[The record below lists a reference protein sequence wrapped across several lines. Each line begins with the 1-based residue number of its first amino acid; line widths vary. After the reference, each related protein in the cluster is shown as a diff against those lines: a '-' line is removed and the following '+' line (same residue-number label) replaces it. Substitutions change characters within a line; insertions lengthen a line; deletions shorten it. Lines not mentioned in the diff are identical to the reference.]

1 MTVFLAIAT
10 VVAIALMGL
19 ISARL
24 TSIEKHEIQNAGIAS
39 AYNALKKFT
48 DECNKTANGNF
59 TAIAERFDKENDRIE
74 DIISQLEAI
83 TADIKRLDEEVTKVK
98 KDELEIRKYYINFA
112 TPTALPVYEA
122 GVPWAKDFKCVDD
135 FTDEDKIH
143 ILEEEANAYRWQLNN
158 EKMSPDDKLVT
169 LNAYG
174 KCLHELKGY
183 TDKENNNDRRT
194 EEIHS

>member
-10 VVAIALMGL
+10 VVAIVLMGL
-19 ISARL
+19 ISAKL

-39 AYNALKKFT
+39 GLNALKKFT

-59 TAIAERFDKENDRIE
+59 VAIAERFDKDDDRIE

-112 TPTALPVYEA
+112 TPTALPVYKA
-122 GVPWAKDFKCVDD
+122 GVPWAKNFKCVDD
-135 FTDEDKIH
+135 YTDEDKIH
-143 ILEEEANAYRWQLNN
+143 ILEQEANAYKWQLQN
-158 EKMSPDDKLVT
+158 EDMSPEDKGIT
-169 LNAYG
+169 LKAYAN
-174 KCLHELKGY
+174 CLKELMEYKQG
-183 TDKENNNDRRT
+183 E
-194 EEIHS
+194 

>member
-10 VVAIALMGL
+10 VVAIVLMGL

-39 AYNALKKFT
+39 GFNALKKFT

-83 TADIKRLDEEVTKVK
+83 TADIKRLDETTAQDHRDLV
-98 KDELEIRKYYINFA
+98 DIRERYILWRKPINWA
-112 TPTALPVYEA
+112 GDYE
-122 GVPWAKDFKCVDD
+122 
-135 FTDEDKIH
+135 EQES
-143 ILEEEANAYRWQLNN
+143 EE
-158 EKMSPDDKLVT
+158 KS
-169 LNAYG
+169 
-174 KCLHELKGY
+174 
-183 TDKENNNDRRT
+183 
-194 EEIHS
+194 

>member
-10 VVAIALMGL
+10 VVAIVLMGL

-83 TADIKRLDEEVTKVK
+83 TADIKRLDEEVAKVK
-98 KDELEIRKYYINFA
+98 KDERDLRSYYVNYRE
-112 TPTALPVYEA
+112 PTALPVYEA
-122 GVPWAKDFKCVDD
+122 GVPWAKDYKVG
-135 FTDEDKIH
+135 ED
-143 ILEEEANAYRWQLNN
+143 N
-158 EKMSPDDKLVT
+158 E
-169 LNAYG
+169 
-174 KCLHELKGY
+174 
-183 TDKENNNDRRT
+183 
-194 EEIHS
+194 